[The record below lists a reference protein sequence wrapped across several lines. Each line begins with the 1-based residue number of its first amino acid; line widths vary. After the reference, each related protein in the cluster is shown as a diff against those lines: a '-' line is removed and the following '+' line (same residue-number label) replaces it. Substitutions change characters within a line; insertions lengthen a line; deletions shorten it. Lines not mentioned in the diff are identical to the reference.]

1 MKTFKRYVSEEQNI
15 HSTKDMIFS
24 DTDPHALILSPTSL
38 KRSFGG
44 KLARITAWHITNIE
58 GLAGIKKIQGRKSAI
73 SVMTEIEPTDPQPF
87 EGLETSG
94 GIVIELEGTELMSE
108 DRDAWTDRLEYGRR
122 GVWIK
127 EKTFPILFREIGNM
141 IEKMYK
147 KYAKSAIMETVPYSK
162 GAWNTLGDD
171 VSQKLKGRL
180 VGEYI
185 DNCES
190 IIKNSKNGKEELR
203 RYGRAM
209 GDLQSG
215 ERAQHF
221 YNESVINRITIKQV
235 YVVLEGSRG
244 REPIDLD
251 DAKAIWPKAQLKPQN
266 EIKLI
271 INKKS

>member
-1 MKTFKRYVSEEQNI
+1 MVDVIS
-15 HSTKDMIFS
+15 IF
-24 DTDPHALILSPTSL
+24 PPEI
-38 KRSFGG
+38 
-44 KLARITAWHITNIE
+44 
-58 GLAGIKKIQGRKSAI
+58 I
-73 SVMTEIEPTDPQPF
+73 SKVLPSNGF
-87 EGLETSG
+87 
-94 GIVIELEGTELMSE
+94 
-108 DRDAWTDRLEYGRR
+108 
-122 GVWIK
+122 
-127 EKTFPILFREIGNM
+127 
-141 IEKMYK
+141 
-147 KYAKSAIMETVPYSK
+147 
-162 GAWNTLGDD
+162 
-171 VSQKLKGRL
+171 
-180 VGEYI
+180 
-185 DNCES
+185 

-221 YNESVINRITIKQV
+221 YNESVIYRITIKQV